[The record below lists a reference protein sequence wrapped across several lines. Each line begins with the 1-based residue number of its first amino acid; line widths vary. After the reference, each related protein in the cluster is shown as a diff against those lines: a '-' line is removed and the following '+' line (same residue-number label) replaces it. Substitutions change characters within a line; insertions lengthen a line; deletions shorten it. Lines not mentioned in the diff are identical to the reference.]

1 MGDEASALIFDDE
14 DGEDGSAKKKHTKR
28 KSVRGA
34 DREKGDGSPV
44 VFSKV
49 EESWPAE
56 NNEEK
61 GWGKEYPT
69 LMGNIGGR
77 IGRL

>member
-34 DREKGDGSPV
+34 DMK
-44 VFSKV
+44 
-49 EESWPAE
+49 
-56 NNEEK
+56 
-61 GWGKEYPT
+61 
-69 LMGNIGGR
+69 GGR
-77 IGRL
+77 FGSSFFKSRGKLACGE